1 MEIELWFLL
10 PLGIRLIVGVGLA
23 KVLCSYG
30 KVIAFIVYKKVPL
43 IHKDCLFSFE
53 LCWPVDN
60 QTTIFVEFWVSIIG
74 RKWKEP
80 RQQLLSQPFEM
91 LLRSLRRNFIG
102 IFKRLPFHM
111 CLSLLNS
118 YNEKSI
124 VHFVRFANAL
134 LKHFEYLKANNE
146 RCLFTNA

>member
-1 MEIELWFLL
+1 
-10 PLGIRLIVGVGLA
+10 
-23 KVLCSYG
+23 
-30 KVIAFIVYKKVPL
+30 
-43 IHKDCLFSFE
+43 
-53 LCWPVDN
+53 
-60 QTTIFVEFWVSIIG
+60 
-74 RKWKEP
+74 
-80 RQQLLSQPFEM
+80 M

-146 RCLFTNA
+146 RCLFTTVCLKLIAKLSPTNMYVTFMQENESKGRQFFKSGYRENQALLVR